1 VTSPWLLAILPAL
14 FAPRAGRQLEVSP
27 GGALQT
33 IHQALE
39 AARDGDTITVHAGTY
54 REPEI
59 VIRKR
64 VTILGEG
71 GPVLKGGDHQI
82 LRIVADSVMVRGLVF
97 EEVSP
102 SAVDDRAAIR
112 VDDAQ
117 ACRIEG
123 NTINNTFFGIYLA
136 KATGC
141 LVRDNRISG
150 IGTAELLTG
159 NAIHS
164 WSSNDLIIENN
175 ELRGYRD
182 GLYFEFTTDAKVRH
196 NISAAN
202 LRYGIHFM
210 FSNGCSYTGNRFVAN
225 RGGSAVM
232 YSRGVM
238 IEGNRFEQSRGAS
251 IYGLLGKD
259 LVDSRINDNIFETNT
274 GGLYLEGAIRV
285 QVRGNTFRQ
294 NGWGA
299 VVMADAEGS
308 SFERNRFEEN
318 SFDVSTNGANAT
330 TRFAENYWDR
340 YPGYDLD
347 QDGYGDIPFAPVRLF
362 AFIVQRH
369 DPALILQRSFFV
381 SLLDAAERVAPVLTP
396 RMMEDARPLMSPP
409 GQGRN
414 P

>member
-1 VTSPWLLAILPAL
+1 MLPAL
-14 FAPRAGRQLEVSP
+14 LAPRGGRQLEVSP
-27 GGALQT
+27 GSALPT
-33 IHQALE
+33 IHSALD

-59 VIRKR
+59 IVRKR

-82 LRIVADSVMVRGLVF
+82 LRIVADSVTVRGLVF

-112 VDDAQ
+112 VDGATGCQVED
-117 ACRIEG
+117 
-123 NTINNTFFGIYLA
+123 NTIRNAFFGVYLA
-136 KATGC
+136 KAGGC
-141 LVRDNRISG
+141 LVRGNRISG
-150 IGTAELLTG
+150 VGTTESLTG

-164 WSSNDLIIENN
+164 WNSSDLIIEHN

-210 FSNGCSYTGNRFVAN
+210 FSNGCTYTGNRFIAN

-232 YSRGVM
+232 YSRRVTM
-238 IEGNRFEQSRGAS
+238 EGNRFERSRGAS

-259 LVDSRINDNIFETNT
+259 LVDSRIDDNVFEANT

-285 QVRGNTFRQ
+285 QARGNTFRQ

-299 VVMADAEGS
+299 VVMADAES
-308 SFERNRFEEN
+308 TAFERNRFEEN

-347 QDGYGDIPFAPVRLF
+347 QDGYGDVPFAPVRLF
-362 AFIVQRH
+362 AFIVQHH

-396 RMMEDARPLMSPP
+396 RMMEDARPLMSAP
-409 GQGRN
+409 GRGDA

>member
-1 VTSPWLLAILPAL
+1 MKSPWLLAVIPAL
-14 FAPRAGRQLEVSP
+14 LGPGPSRRLEVSP
-27 GGALQT
+27 GGALPT
-33 IHQALE
+33 IASALE
-39 AARDGDTITVHAGTY
+39 AARDGDTIAVLSGTY

-59 VIRKR
+59 IVRKR

-82 LRIVADSVMVRGLVF
+82 LRIVADSVTVRGLVF

-112 VDDAQ
+112 VDDAR

-123 NTINNTFFGIYLA
+123 NTIHNAFFGIYLA

-141 LVRDNRISG
+141 LIRDNRVTG
-150 IGTAELLTG
+150 VGTAELLTG

-164 WSSNDLIIENN
+164 WSSSELVIENN

-182 GLYFEFTTDAKVRH
+182 GLYFEFTTNAKVRH
-196 NISAAN
+196 NTSAGN

-210 FSNGCSYTGNRFVAN
+210 FSNGCSYTGNHFVAN

-232 YSRGVM
+232 YSRGVT
-238 IEGNRFEQSRGAS
+238 IEDNRFEQSRGAS

-259 LVDSRINDNIFETNT
+259 LVDSRINGNTFQANT

-285 QVRGNTFRQ
+285 EVRGNAFLQ

-299 VVMADAEGS
+299 VVMANAEATH
-308 SFERNRFEEN
+308 FERNRFEGN

-347 QDGYGDIPFAPVRLF
+347 QDGYGDVPFAPVRLF

-396 RMMEDARPLMSPP
+396 RMMEDARPLMTWSGP
-409 GQGRN
+409 GGGR
-414 P
+414 